1 MDLVL
6 NPEDSF
12 GSGFW
17 YLVEKASSFHGDENK
32 LRDGNLDDFK
42 DYVQNGIVTDWS
54 QEREDWWT
62 KANQYLNELAALRA
76 IFMEDFKDVET
87 RTAWNVK
94 PDMPEFIITVRPTE
108 DGIKDSV
115 SVGLRVRLPKTYPRT
130 APQIQLVDRLGLS
143 DSQVE
148 SAQKMIK
155 DQVASLV
162 GGEMI
167 YELA

>member
-17 YLVEKASSFHGDENK
+17 YLVEKALSFHGDENK

-42 DYVQNGIVTDWS
+42 DYVQNGI
-54 QEREDWWT
+54 
-62 KANQYLNELAALRA
+62 NELAALRA
-76 IFMEDFKDVET
+76 IFMEDFKDIET

-108 DGIKDSV
+108 DEIKDSV

-130 APQIQLVDRLGLS
+130 APQIQLVDSLGLS

-167 YELA
+167 YELAV